1 MTPNEFVFRTTDPAL
16 AARYAQ
22 TALDY
27 ELGRGA
33 VSAKEAVAVGEP
45 QKGSKRP
52 YDFIT
57 TYKGVKYK
65 GSVAHGTPLR
75 HDYKGHMLEAIVD
88 DGGVN
93 FDGVRYADGNEAAHV
108 AGLTK
113 DPKCTRPN
121 APWWWQMEVAP
132 GVWQPIF
139 KIAKV
144 V

>member
-1 MTPNEFVFRTTDPAL
+1 MTPNEYVFRTTDPAL
-16 AARYAQ
+16 AARFAQ

-27 ELGRGA
+27 ENGRGA
-33 VSAKEAVAVGEP
+33 VSGNDSVAGP
-45 QKGSKRP
+45 QEGGKRP
-52 YDFIT
+52 YDFIA
-57 TYKGVKYK
+57 TYEGVKYK
-65 GSVAHGTPLR
+65 GSVPHGTPLR
-75 HDYKGHMLEAIVD
+75 HVYKGLMLEATVD